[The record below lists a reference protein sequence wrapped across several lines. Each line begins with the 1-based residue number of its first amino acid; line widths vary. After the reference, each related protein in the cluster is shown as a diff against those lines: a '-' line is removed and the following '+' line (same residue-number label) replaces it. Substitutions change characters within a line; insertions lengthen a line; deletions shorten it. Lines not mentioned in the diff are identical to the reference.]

1 MHGKLSVHLRS
12 VFRITAFLSITPY
25 FMPWVSVSVSWP
37 FAVYFQSSVERN
49 PYVIQDC
56 FGL

>member
-1 MHGKLSVHLRS
+1 MFFFQNYGIPQHYAIFYAMGEC
-12 VFRITAFLSITPY
+12 IG
-25 FMPWVSVSVSWP
+25 SWP
-37 FAVYFQSSVERN
+37 FAVCFQSSVERN